1 LALTAAPGPVTDCGD
16 RPDAVIVFRRPA
28 FKLMEVAN
36 MAGLIHGLRRVAG
49 GAAIAGLLC
58 CAAQAEE
65 RFSELRLDRLTP
77 EQQKMATMLT
87 TPPRNSGLNTGP
99 FNAYARSPGLGLLLL
114 QVSDYVRFNSSL
126 PPRLSEFA
134 IMIAA
139 RQWSQ
144 AYEWRAH
151 YPLAIKGGLDRQIL
165 VDLGAGAR
173 PQGMKEDE
181 TALYEF
187 CTELYRDRNVSDAVF
202 KAAVGKFGERG
213 IMDLIG
219 IIGYYDLVSM
229 ALIVQKENGKP
240 GDEAPLLP
248 LTR

>member
-1 LALTAAPGPVTDCGD
+1 MVRLTQIL
-16 RPDAVIVFRRPA
+16 RPI
-28 FKLMEVAN
+28 
-36 MAGLIHGLRRVAG
+36 AG
-49 GAAIAGLLC
+49 GALLAALLSC
-58 CAAQAEE
+58 GAQAQG
-65 RFSELRLDRLTP
+65 RFSPLRLDQLTP
-77 EQQKMATMLT
+77 EQQQMAVHLM
-87 TPPRNSGLNTGP
+87 TPPRNSELNGGP
-99 FNAYARSPGLGLLLL
+99 CNAYARSPGLGLLLL

-144 AYEWRAH
+144 PYEWRAH

-165 VDLGAGAR
+165 VDLGAGSR

-181 TALYEF
+181 TALYDF
-187 CTELYRDRNVSDAVF
+187 CTELYRDKNVNDATF
-202 KAAVGKFGERG
+202 KAALAKFGERG

-219 IIGYYDLVSM
+219 IIGYYDIASM
-229 ALIVQKENGKP
+229 ALIVQQATAKP
-240 GDEAPLLP
+240 VEEAPLVP

>member
-1 LALTAAPGPVTDCGD
+1 
-16 RPDAVIVFRRPA
+16 
-28 FKLMEVAN
+28 
-36 MAGLIHGLRRVAG
+36 
-49 GAAIAGLLC
+49 
-58 CAAQAEE
+58 
-65 RFSELRLDRLTP
+65 
-77 EQQKMATMLT
+77 
-87 TPPRNSGLNTGP
+87 TPPRNSALNGGP

-144 AYEWRAH
+144 PYEWRAH

-165 VDLGAGAR
+165 VDLGAGSR

-181 TALYEF
+181 VALYDF
-187 CTELYRDRNVSDAVF
+187 CTELYRDKNVNDATF
-202 KAAVGKFGERG
+202 KAALAKFGERG

-219 IIGYYDLVSM
+219 IIGYYDIASM
-229 ALIVQKENGKP
+229 ALIVQKTTAKP
-240 GDEAPLLP
+240 VDEAPLVS
-248 LTR
+248 LTRGGKRAGQSSRHPAAPRRRMEGPQLCGSCNPGNGASAWR

>member
-1 LALTAAPGPVTDCGD
+1 MVRLTQA
-16 RPDAVIVFRRPA
+16 
-28 FKLMEVAN
+28 
-36 MAGLIHGLRRVAG
+36 LRRVASG
-49 GAAIAGLLC
+49 VAIASLFSL
-58 CAAQAEE
+58 AAYADE
-65 RFSELRLDRLTP
+65 RFSELRLDQLTP
-77 EQQKMATMLT
+77 EQQQMAVHLK
-87 TPPRNSGLNTGP
+87 TPPRNSALNGGP

-144 AYEWRAH
+144 PYEWRAH

-165 VDLGAGAR
+165 VDLGAGSR

-181 TALYEF
+181 VALYDF
-187 CTELYRDRNVSDAVF
+187 CTELYRDKNVNDATF
-202 KAAVGKFGERG
+202 KAALAKFGERG

-219 IIGYYDLVSM
+219 IIGYYDIASM
-229 ALIVQKENGKP
+229 ALIVQKTTAKP
-240 GDEAPLLP
+240 VDEAPLVS

>member
-1 LALTAAPGPVTDCGD
+1 MV
-16 RPDAVIVFRRPA
+16 R
-28 FKLMEVAN
+28 
-36 MAGLIHGLRRVAG
+36 LIHVLRRVASG
-49 GAAIAGLLC
+49 GAIVGLLC
-58 CAAQAEE
+58 SAAPAQE
-65 RFSELRLDRLTP
+65 RFSELRLDQLTP
-77 EQQKMATMLT
+77 EQQKMATMLK
-87 TPPRNSGLNTGP
+87 TPPRNSALNSGP

-144 AYEWRAH
+144 PYEWRSHFA
-151 YPLAIKGGLDRQIL
+151 LAVKGGLDRQIL
-165 VDLGAGAR
+165 VDLGAGSR
-173 PQGMKEDE
+173 PQGMKDDE
-181 TALYEF
+181 AALYDF
-187 CTELYRDRNVSDAVF
+187 CAQLYRDKNVGDATF
-202 KAAVGKFGERG
+202 KAALAAFGERG

-219 IIGYYDLVSM
+219 IVGYYDLVSM
-229 ALIVQKENGKP
+229 ALIVQKATGKP

>member
-1 LALTAAPGPVTDCGD
+1 M
-16 RPDAVIVFRRPA
+16 AVHL
-28 FKLMEVAN
+28 K
-36 MAGLIHGLRRVAG
+36 
-49 GAAIAGLLC
+49 
-58 CAAQAEE
+58 
-65 RFSELRLDRLTP
+65 
-77 EQQKMATMLT
+77 
-87 TPPRNSGLNTGP
+87 TPPRNSELNGGP

-144 AYEWRAH
+144 PYEWRAH

-165 VDLGAGAR
+165 VDLGAGSR

-181 TALYEF
+181 TALYDF
-187 CTELYRDRNVSDAVF
+187 CTELYRDKNVSDAAF
-202 KAAVGKFGERG
+202 KAALAKFGERG
-213 IMDLIG
+213 VMDLIG
-219 IIGYYDLVSM
+219 IIGYYDITSM
-229 ALIVQKENGKP
+229 ALIVQRATGKA

>member
-1 LALTAAPGPVTDCGD
+1 MVRLTQA
-16 RPDAVIVFRRPA
+16 
-28 FKLMEVAN
+28 
-36 MAGLIHGLRRVAG
+36 LRRVASG
-49 GAAIAGLLC
+49 VAIASLFSL
-58 CAAQAEE
+58 AAYADE
-65 RFSELRLDRLTP
+65 RFSELRLDQLTP
-77 EQQKMATMLT
+77 EQQQMAVHLK
-87 TPPRNSGLNTGP
+87 TPPRNSALNGGP

-144 AYEWRAH
+144 PYEWRAH

-181 TALYEF
+181 AALYDF
-187 CTELYRDRNVSDAVF
+187 CTELYRDKNVTDAAF
-202 KAAVGKFGERG
+202 KAALAKFGERG

-219 IIGYYDLVSM
+219 IIGYYDIASM
-229 ALIVQKENGKP
+229 ALIVQKTTAKP
-240 GDEAPLLP
+240 VDEAPLLP

>member
-1 LALTAAPGPVTDCGD
+1 MV
-16 RPDAVIVFRRPA
+16 RVI
-28 FKLMEVAN
+28 
-36 MAGLIHGLRRVAG
+36 HTLRRVAS

-58 CAAQAEE
+58 CAAQAQE
-65 RFSELRLDRLTP
+65 RFSELRLDQLTA
-77 EQQKMATMLT
+77 EQQKMAAILK
-87 TPPRNSGLNTGP
+87 TPPRNSEINTGP

-139 RQWSQ
+139 RHWSQ
-144 AYEWRAH
+144 PYEWRAH

-165 VDLGAGAR
+165 VDLGAGTR

-181 TALYEF
+181 TALYDF
-187 CTELYRDRNVSDAVF
+187 CTELYRDKDVSDAAF
-202 KAAVGKFGERG
+202 KAALAKFGERG

-219 IIGYYDLVSM
+219 IIGYYDIASM
-229 ALIVQKENGKP
+229 ALIVQKATAKP
-240 GDEAPLLP
+240 VDEAPLLP

>member
-1 LALTAAPGPVTDCGD
+1 MKRLVHRLKRFAGTAAL
-16 RPDAVIVFRRPA
+16 AVLTCA
-28 FKLMEVAN
+28 
-36 MAGLIHGLRRVAG
+36 
-49 GAAIAGLLC
+49 
-58 CAAQAEE
+58 AAQAEE
-65 RFSELRLDRLTP
+65 RFSERFSELRLDQLTP

-99 FNAYARSPGLGLLLL
+99 FNAFARSPALGVLLL

-144 AYEWRAH
+144 PYEWRAH

-181 TALYEF
+181 TALYDF
-187 CTELYRDRNVSDAVF
+187 CTELYRDKDVSDVAF
-202 KAAVGKFGERG
+202 KAALAKFGERG

-219 IIGYYDLVSM
+219 IIGYYDIASM
-229 ALIVQKENGKP
+229 ALIVQKTTAKP
-240 GDEAPLLP
+240 VDEAPLLS

>member
-1 LALTAAPGPVTDCGD
+1 MLRLVDT
-16 RPDAVIVFRRPA
+16 FR
-28 FKLMEVAN
+28 L
-36 MAGLIHGLRRVAG
+36 VAG

-58 CAAQAEE
+58 CAAEAEE
-65 RFSELRLDRLTP
+65 RFSELRLNQLTP
-77 EQQKMATMLT
+77 EQQKMATVLT

-99 FNAYARSPGLGLLLL
+99 FNAYARSPGLGILLL

-126 PPRLSEFA
+126 PARLSEFA

-144 AYEWRAH
+144 PYEWRAH

-165 VDLGAGAR
+165 VELGAGAK
-173 PQGMKEDE
+173 PQGMKDDE
-181 TALYEF
+181 TALYDF
-187 CTELYRDRNVSDAVF
+187 CTELYRDKDVSDAAF
-202 KAAVGKFGERG
+202 RAALAKFGERG

-219 IIGYYDLVSM
+219 IIGYYDIASM
-229 ALIVQKENGKP
+229 ALIVQRATGKA

>member
-1 LALTAAPGPVTDCGD
+1 
-16 RPDAVIVFRRPA
+16 
-28 FKLMEVAN
+28 MEVT
-36 MAGLIHGLRRVAG
+36 MVRLIHTLRRVAS

-58 CAAQAEE
+58 CAAQAQE
-65 RFSELRLDRLTP
+65 RFSELRLDQLTA
-77 EQQKMATMLT
+77 EQQKMATILK
-87 TPPRNSGLNTGP
+87 TPPRNSEINTGP

-144 AYEWRAH
+144 PYEWRAH

-165 VDLGAGAR
+165 VDLGAGTR

-181 TALYEF
+181 TALYDF
-187 CTELYRDRNVSDAVF
+187 CTELYRDKDVSDAAF
-202 KAAVGKFGERG
+202 KAALAKFGERG

-219 IIGYYDLVSM
+219 IIGYYDIASM
-229 ALIVQKENGKP
+229 ALIVQKTTAKP
-240 GDEAPLLP
+240 VDEAPLLP

>member
-1 LALTAAPGPVTDCGD
+1 MV
-16 RPDAVIVFRRPA
+16 RVI
-28 FKLMEVAN
+28 
-36 MAGLIHGLRRVAG
+36 HTLRRVAS

-58 CAAQAEE
+58 CAAQAQE
-65 RFSELRLDRLTP
+65 RFSELRLDQLTA
-77 EQQKMATMLT
+77 EQQKMATILK
-87 TPPRNSGLNTGP
+87 TPPRNSEINTGP

-139 RQWSQ
+139 RHWSQ
-144 AYEWRAH
+144 PYEWRAH

-165 VDLGAGAR
+165 VDLGAGTR
-173 PQGMKEDE
+173 PHGMKEDE
-181 TALYEF
+181 TALYDF
-187 CTELYRDRNVSDAVF
+187 CTELYRDKDVSDVAF
-202 KAAVGKFGERG
+202 KAALAKFGERG

-219 IIGYYDLVSM
+219 IIGYYDIASM
-229 ALIVQKENGKP
+229 ALIVQKATAKP
-240 GDEAPLLP
+240 VDEAPLLS

>member
-1 LALTAAPGPVTDCGD
+1 VGVVALAALTWAAA
-16 RPDAVIVFRRPA
+16 R
-28 FKLMEVAN
+28 
-36 MAGLIHGLRRVAG
+36 
-49 GAAIAGLLC
+49 
-58 CAAQAEE
+58 AEE
-65 RFSELRLDRLTP
+65 RFSELRLDQLTP
-77 EQQKMATMLT
+77 EQQQMAVHLK
-87 TPPRNSGLNTGP
+87 TPPRNSALNGGP

-144 AYEWRAH
+144 PYEWRAH

-165 VDLGAGAR
+165 VDLGAGTR

-181 TALYEF
+181 TALYDF
-187 CTELYRDRNVSDAVF
+187 CTELYRDKNVSDPAF
-202 KAAVGKFGERG
+202 KAALAKFGERG
-213 IMDLIG
+213 VMDLIG
-219 IIGYYDLVSM
+219 IIGYYDIASM
-229 ALIVQKENGKP
+229 ALIVQKATAKP
-240 GDEAPLLP
+240 VEEAPLLP

>member
-1 LALTAAPGPVTDCGD
+1 MGHLIRRLRCLA
-16 RPDAVIVFRRPA
+16 
-28 FKLMEVAN
+28 
-36 MAGLIHGLRRVAG
+36 
-49 GAAIAGLLC
+49 GAAAVASLLSL
-58 CAAQAEE
+58 AAHADE
-65 RFSELRLDRLTP
+65 RFSELRLDQLTP
-77 EQQKMATMLT
+77 EQQQMAVILK
-87 TPPRNSGLNTGP
+87 TPPRNSELNSGP

-114 QVSDYVRFNSSL
+114 HVSDYVRFNSSL

-144 AYEWRAH
+144 PYEWRAH

-165 VDLGAGAR
+165 VDLGAGKR
-173 PQGMKEDE
+173 PQIMKEDE
-181 TALYEF
+181 TALYDF
-187 CTELYRDRNVSDAVF
+187 CTELYRDKNVSDAAF
-202 KAAVGKFGERG
+202 KAALAKFGERG

-219 IIGYYDLVSM
+219 IIGYYDIASM
-229 ALIVQKENGKP
+229 ALIVQKATGKP